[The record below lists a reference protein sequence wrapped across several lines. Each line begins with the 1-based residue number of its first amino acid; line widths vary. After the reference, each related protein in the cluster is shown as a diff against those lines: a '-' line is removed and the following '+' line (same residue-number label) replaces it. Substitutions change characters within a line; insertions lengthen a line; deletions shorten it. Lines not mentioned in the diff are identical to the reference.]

1 MNSTHTMQK
10 IADINLDKIKT
21 KLMHQQSGE
30 GWTLSRANAIEKEY
44 RRFLCMMHMYP
55 QENFAPLVDV
65 DTFWH
70 YHILDTRKYAADCQQ
85 AFGHFLHHHPYVGMG
100 ADDAGDHQAYGER
113 MHALY
118 QATFGEACL
127 SGADFSGTAWCSLE
141 HTVPAP
147 APALASAQAAQTA
160 WCSLDS
166 AAQVQAE
173 ATRTAWCSL
182 AAAAGVRKTAW
193 CSLSDT
199 AKAHAA
205 STAMRGTAWCSAPD
219 QAAATAWCS
228 LTDQAASTAW
238 CSGSERAQSTAWCS
252 LDNKAAKQGQAAAAT
267 TSVAWCSGSTVAQ
280 VKATAWCS
288 ATTAQPLLAA

>member
-10 IADINLDKIKT
+10 IAAIDLDKIKA

-30 GWTLSRANAIEKEY
+30 GWTLARANAIEVEY

-127 SGADFSGTAWCSLE
+127 SGAHFNGTAWCSLD
-141 HTVPAP
+141 HVPPVQAQ
-147 APALASAQAAQTA
+147 LAQTAWCSLDRAAQVQAGAAQTA

-166 AAQVQAE
+166 AAVA
-173 ATRTAWCSL
+173 
-182 AAAAGVRKTAW
+182 RKTAW
-193 CSLSDT
+193 CSLSD
-199 AKAHAA
+199 AARAHAPA
-205 STAMRGTAWCSAPD
+205 TSMRGTAWCSGSDKAV
-219 QAAATAWCS
+219 ATAWCS
-228 LTDQAASTAW
+228 VTEKAASTAW
-238 CSGSERAQSTAWCS
+238 CSGSDRAQSTAWCS
-252 LDNKAAKQGQAAAAT
+252 LDNKAANQGQFAAAMT
-267 TSVAWCSGSTVAQ
+267 PVAWCSGTTVAQ
-280 VKATAWCS
+280 LQATAWCS
-288 ATTAQPLLAA
+288 AATVQPLLAA